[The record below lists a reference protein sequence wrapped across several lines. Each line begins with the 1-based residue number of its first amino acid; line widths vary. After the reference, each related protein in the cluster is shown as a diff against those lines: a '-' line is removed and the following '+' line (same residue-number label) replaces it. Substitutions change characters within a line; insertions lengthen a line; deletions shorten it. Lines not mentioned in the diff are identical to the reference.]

1 MKIESP
7 CIKQCRIT
15 DEGHVRRMQQN
26 QQRNR
31 RMALLHSKGARND
44 NEATKDTETSKNNLK
59 DE

>member
-1 MKIESP
+1 MSNNRRRAM
-7 CIKQCRIT
+7 Q
-15 DEGHVRRMQQN
+15 RMQKN